1 MKRRLRRTKQV
12 REDLIEIYGFLYERN
27 PHAAER
33 VFDAIEAAIRTLQAK
48 PSIGRLWG
56 SRDPRLAGM
65 RVLVV
70 ARYPSYLV
78 FFRMTGRDIEVYR
91 VLHGARELQRLID
104 EIELDFEDE

>member
-12 REDLIEIYGFLYERN
+12 RDDLIEIYGFLYERS

-33 VFDAIEAAIRTLQAK
+33 VFDAIEAAIRALQEK
-48 PSIGRLWG
+48 PSIGRQWA
-56 SRDPRLAGM
+56 SFDPRLAGM

-70 ARYPSYLV
+70 TKYPSYLV
-78 FFRMTGRDIEVYR
+78 FFRLSGRDIEVYR
-91 VLHGARELQRLID
+91 VLHGARELQQLID

>member
-12 REDLIEIYGFLYERN
+12 REDLIEIYGFLHRRS
-27 PHAAER
+27 PRAAEQ
-33 VFDAIEAAIRTLQAK
+33 VFDAIEASIRALQER
-48 PSIGRLWG
+48 PSIGRQWD

-78 FFRMTGRDIEVYR
+78 FFRPAGRDIEVFR
-91 VLHGARELQRLID
+91 ILHGARELQRLID
-104 EIELDFEDE
+104 EIELDFED